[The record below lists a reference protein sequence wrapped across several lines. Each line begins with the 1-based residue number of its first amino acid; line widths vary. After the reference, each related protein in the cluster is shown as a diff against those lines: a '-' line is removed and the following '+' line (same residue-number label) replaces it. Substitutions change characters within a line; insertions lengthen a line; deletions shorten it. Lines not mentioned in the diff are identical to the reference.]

1 MVKLRALSIIQIVL
15 FLAVSFYLIYKGL
28 ILTEYA
34 VFGTIIGLIIHWS
47 VTNKGNHNIV
57 NIKPLSASFRVLL
70 YDIYLSTLLIKGFLE
85 GFSQDLTF
93 LCLIIAGLIVLDY
106 FVEG

>member
-1 MVKLRALSIIQIVL
+1 MRALSIIQILL
-15 FLAVSFYLIYKGL
+15 FFAVSFYLVYKGI
-28 ILTEYA
+28 ILTEYL
-34 VFGTIIGLIIHWS
+34 VFGVIFGLLIHWS
-47 VTNKGNHNIV
+47 LTNKGNKNIV

-70 YDIYLSTLLIKGFLE
+70 YDVYLVTLLIRGFLE

-93 LCLIIAGLIVLDY
+93 LCVILVGLIILDY

>member
-1 MVKLRALSIIQIVL
+1 MIQILL
-15 FLAVSFYLIYKGL
+15 FLAVSFYLIWKGY

-34 VFGTIIGLIIHWS
+34 VFGAIFGIILHWS
-47 VTNKGNHNIV
+47 LTNKGNKNIAC
-57 NIKPLSASFRVLL
+57 IKPLSASFRVLL
-70 YDIYLSTLLIKGFLE
+70 YDIYLATLLIRGFLE

-93 LCLIIAGLIVLDY
+93 LCLIIAGLIAIDY